1 MLIAEFAFKRNMD
14 KAKDIDEFVQRLTE
28 PLSMGQTVRYDMD
41 SLAYGEVHQ
50 MQMDEYWEY
59 VDMDELPDNLEDEL
73 KDWEIDEVK
82 YIRAVLDL
90 PDEIDPPRT
99 WAQLEW
105 MADFANEQSL
115 GNRFVRDTQRALD
128 SRHPF
133 GAFKDV
139 MHDYGLIDDWYRYR
153 EDCYRAYVRHE
164 LNLV

>member
-1 MLIAEFAFKRNMD
+1 MD

-105 MADFANEQSL
+105 MADFANGQSL
-115 GNRFVRDTQRALD
+115 GDRFIRDVQRTLE

-133 GAFKDV
+133 GAFKNV
-139 MHDYGLIDDWYRYR
+139 ICYYGLLDDWYRYLN
-153 EDCYRAYVRHE
+153 DCYRSYVRNE